1 MHFTIRNAP
10 VVTISKAAAALL
22 IATSFGAGTATADD
36 SWKLTVNNT
45 GSAPLKVIILDT
57 TSKDITGDR
66 SAEYKMPDHDQNGS
80 KAFPVQT
87 APSCIT
93 FGKW

>member
-22 IATSFGAGTATADD
+22 ITTSFGAGTATADD
-36 SWKLTVNNT
+36 GWKLTVNNT
-45 GSAPLKVIILDT
+45 GIAPLKVVILDT

-66 SAEYKMPDHDQNGS
+66 STEYISKGS
-80 KAFPVQT
+80 GWVMVKRKGRIA
-87 APSCIT
+87 
-93 FGKW
+93 GK

>member
-10 VVTISKAAAALL
+10 VVTISKAAASLL

-36 SWKLTVNNT
+36 GWKLTVNNT
-45 GSAPLKVIILDT
+45 GIAPLKVVILDT

-66 SAEYKMPDHDQNGS
+66 STEYISKGS
-80 KAFPVQT
+80 GWVMVKRKGRIA
-87 APSCIT
+87 
-93 FGKW
+93 GK